1 MASYQPL
8 EPDIVSQI
16 APNAALSFST
26 TQQATFL
33 SSTTLLWTLGIVA
46 CVAATGF
53 VFVRGGIFRM
63 QASEAGI
70 RKSNEE
76 FTRGALGLLGV
87 LGLFL
92 LVFTVNKSLLL
103 GDIGLSGLKSG
114 TDGATAFNPTTSAG
128 GGTAAGAA
136 QGNGGAP
143 ATGDVSGRIAAAAA
157 RYRGTST
164 ANAPGTN
171 NGRSA
176 CAYAVNQVLQLAGIR
191 QLGTSPTVVVS
202 VEADLRAGR
211 GQQVSQMSAVPGDIV
226 IVTSS
231 AGNHTGICLNKF
243 SK

>member
-33 SSTTLLWTLGIVA
+33 SSTTLLWTLGIVV

-128 GGTAAGAA
+128 GGTAAGS
-136 QGNGGAP
+136 GGGGV
-143 ATGDVSGRIAAAAA
+143 TRVGRCVGDAG
-157 RYRGTST
+157 GTSLPCE
-164 ANAPGTN
+164 PGV
-171 NGRSA
+171 GA
-176 CAYAVNQVLQLAGIR
+176 CGVEERG
-191 QLGTSPTVVVS
+191 GVS
-202 VEADLRAGR
+202 D
-211 GQQVSQMSAVPGDIV
+211 
-226 IVTSS
+226 
-231 AGNHTGICLNKF
+231 F
-243 SK
+243 